1 MELFNEILQIVLSGI
16 SIGCVYGLVAL
27 GFVLIFKATEV
38 INFAQGELLMLGAF
52 ISYSLIALLNFPYWA
67 ALLVTVVV
75 MGLFGTLLER
85 TVLRS
90 LVGEPVYAIVI
101 VTIGISFFLRSV
113 VSMVPAWGTDTHGFQ
128 TPFTDKFV
136 RSGELVVSWEYLA
149 IVIMTTAL
157 ILVLFAFF
165 RYTRVGTAMRATS
178 QNQLAAV
185 YMGISV
191 TRVFS
196 LTWTIA
202 AALGGIG
209 GILLSPI
216 TFVHMNMGFIGLKAF
231 PAAGRASKNGTP
243 FEVRMADV
251 YEPIAKK
258 AACPIETCPEYPVK
272 SINPTAA
279 IEYMHIKVNC
289 ETRYSSSSNG
299 MRMHPMTKATYQ
311 KNVLRYL
318 KSWIS

>member
-1 MELFNEILQIVLSGI
+1 MELFNEVLQTILTGI

-52 ISYSLIALLNFPYWA
+52 ISYSLITMLNFPYWA
-67 ALLVTVVV
+67 AMLTTTVT
-75 MGLFGTLLER
+75 MGLVGAILER

-101 VTIGISFFLRSV
+101 VTIGLAFFFRSA
-113 VSMVPAWGTDTHGFQ
+113 VSMVPGWGTDTHGFR
-128 TPFTDKFV
+128 TPFTEQFI
-136 RSGELVVSWEYLA
+136 RSGNLVISWEYMA
-149 IVIMTTAL
+149 IILITTVLIAL
-157 ILVLFAFF
+157 LFAFF
-165 RYTRVGTAMRATS
+165 RYTRAGTAMRATS

-216 TFVHMNMGFIGLKAF
+216 TFVHMNMGYIGLKAF
-231 PAAGRASKNGTP
+231 PAAVLGGMGSLPGAIVGGLIIGVTESLSG
-243 FEVRMADV
+243 V
-251 YEPIAKK
+251 YLPEGWKDIAAWVILIVVLIIRPQGLFGIKEKK
-258 AACPIETCPEYPVK
+258 
-272 SINPTAA
+272 
-279 IEYMHIKVNC
+279 KV
-289 ETRYSSSSNG
+289 
-299 MRMHPMTKATYQ
+299 
-311 KNVLRYL
+311 
-318 KSWIS
+318 

>member
-1 MELFNEILQIVLSGI
+1 MELFNEVLQTILTGI

-27 GFVLIFKATEV
+27 GFVLIYKATEV

-52 ISYSLIALLNFPYWA
+52 ISYSLITMLNFPYWA
-67 ALLVTVVV
+67 AMLTTTVV
-75 MGLFGTLLER
+75 MGLVGAILER

-101 VTIGISFFLRSV
+101 VTIGLSFFFRSA
-113 VSMVPAWGTDTHGFQ
+113 VSMVPGWGTDTHGFK
-128 TPFTDKFV
+128 TPFTEKFI
-136 RSGELVVSWEYLA
+136 RSDNLVISWEYMA
-149 IVIMTTAL
+149 IILITTVLIAL
-157 ILVLFAFF
+157 LFAFF
-165 RYTRVGTAMRATS
+165 RYTRAGTAMRATS

-216 TFVHMNMGFIGLKAF
+216 TFVHMNMGYIGLKAF
-231 PAAGRASKNGTP
+231 PAAVLGGMGSLPGAIVGGLIIGVTESLSGVYLPDGWKDIAAWIILIAVLIIRPQGLFGTK
-243 FEVRMADV
+243 E
-251 YEPIAKK
+251 KK
-258 AACPIETCPEYPVK
+258 
-272 SINPTAA
+272 
-279 IEYMHIKVNC
+279 KV
-289 ETRYSSSSNG
+289 
-299 MRMHPMTKATYQ
+299 
-311 KNVLRYL
+311 
-318 KSWIS
+318 

>member
-1 MELFNEILQIVLSGI
+1 MEMLNEVLQTVLSGI

-52 ISYSLIALLNFPYWA
+52 ISYSLITFMGFPYWA
-67 ALLVTVVV
+67 ALLVTVVF

-101 VTIGISFFLRSV
+101 VTIGIAFFLRSV
-113 VSMVPAWGTDTHGFQ
+113 VSMVPGWGTDTYGFQ
-128 TPFTDKFV
+128 TPFTDKV
-136 RSGELVVSWEYLA
+136 ARSGELVISWEHIA
-149 IVIMTTAL
+149 IVTMTTIL

-165 RYTRVGTAMRATS
+165 RYTRLGTAMRATS

-196 LTWTIA
+196 MTWTIA

-209 GILLSPI
+209 GILLAPI
-216 TFVHMNMGFIGLKAF
+216 TFVHMYMGLIGLKAF
-231 PAAGRASKNGTP
+231 PAAVLGGFGSLPGAIVGGLIIGVTESLAGFYLPEGWK
-243 FEVRMADV
+243 D
-251 YEPIAKK
+251 IAAWLILIGVLVIRPQGLFGIQEKK
-258 AACPIETCPEYPVK
+258 
-272 SINPTAA
+272 
-279 IEYMHIKVNC
+279 KV
-289 ETRYSSSSNG
+289 
-299 MRMHPMTKATYQ
+299 
-311 KNVLRYL
+311 
-318 KSWIS
+318 

>member
-1 MELFNEILQIVLSGI
+1 MDLINEVLQTILSGV

-52 ISYSLIALLNFPYWA
+52 ISYSLITFLHFPYWA
-67 ALLVTVVV
+67 ALLATIIL
-75 MGLFGTLLER
+75 MGFFGLALER

-113 VSMVPAWGTDTHGFQ
+113 VSMIPGWGTDTHGFQ
-128 TPFTDKFV
+128 TPFTEKFV
-136 RSGELVVSWEYLA
+136 RTGPLVISWEYLS
-149 IVIMTTAL
+149 IILMTTAL
-157 ILVLFAFF
+157 ILILFSFF
-165 RYTRVGTAMRATS
+165 RFTRIGTAMRATS

-191 TRVFS
+191 TKVFS

-231 PAAGRASKNGTP
+231 PAAVLGGFGSLPGAIVGGLIIGISESLSGYYLPDGWK
-243 FEVRMADV
+243 DV
-251 YEPIAKK
+251 AAWIILIGVLIIRPQGLFGIQEKK
-258 AACPIETCPEYPVK
+258 
-272 SINPTAA
+272 
-279 IEYMHIKVNC
+279 KV
-289 ETRYSSSSNG
+289 
-299 MRMHPMTKATYQ
+299 
-311 KNVLRYL
+311 
-318 KSWIS
+318 

>member
-1 MELFNEILQIVLSGI
+1 MELFNEVLQTILTGI

-52 ISYSLIALLNFPYWA
+52 ISYSLITMLNFPYWA
-67 ALLVTVVV
+67 AMLTTTVV
-75 MGLFGTLLER
+75 MGLVGALLER

-101 VTIGISFFLRSV
+101 VTIGLAYFFRSA
-113 VSMVPAWGTDTHGFQ
+113 VSMVPGLGTDTHGFK
-128 TPFTDKFV
+128 TPFTEKFI
-136 RSGELVVSWEYLA
+136 RSDNLVISWEYMA
-149 IVIMTTAL
+149 IILITTVLIAL
-157 ILVLFAFF
+157 LFAFF
-165 RYTRVGTAMRATS
+165 RYTRAGTAMRATS

-231 PAAGRASKNGTP
+231 PAAVLGGMGSLPGAIVGGLIIGVTESLSG
-243 FEVRMADV
+243 V
-251 YEPIAKK
+251 YLPDGWKDIAAWIILIAVLIIRPQGLFGIKEKK
-258 AACPIETCPEYPVK
+258 
-272 SINPTAA
+272 
-279 IEYMHIKVNC
+279 KV
-289 ETRYSSSSNG
+289 
-299 MRMHPMTKATYQ
+299 
-311 KNVLRYL
+311 
-318 KSWIS
+318 

>member
-1 MELFNEILQIVLSGI
+1 MELLNEILQTVLSGI
-16 SIGCVYGLVAL
+16 TIGCVYGLVAL

-52 ISYSLIALLNFPYWA
+52 ISYSLISILNFPYWA
-67 ALLVTVVV
+67 AMLVTVVV
-75 MGLFGTLLER
+75 MGLFGMLLER

-101 VTIGISFFLRSV
+101 VTIGIAYFLRSV
-113 VSMVPAWGTDTHGFQ
+113 VSMVPGWGTDTYGFR
-128 TPFTDKFV
+128 TPFTDRLV
-136 RSGELVVSWEYLA
+136 RSGELVISWEYIA
-149 IVIMTTAL
+149 IVLMTTIL

-165 RYTRVGTAMRATS
+165 RFTRVGTAMRATS

-209 GILLSPI
+209 GILLAPI

-231 PAAGRASKNGTP
+231 PAAVLGGLGSLPGAIVGGLIIGVTESLAGFYLPEGWK
-243 FEVRMADV
+243 D
-251 YEPIAKK
+251 IAAWIILIGVLVIRPQGLFGIQEKK
-258 AACPIETCPEYPVK
+258 
-272 SINPTAA
+272 
-279 IEYMHIKVNC
+279 KV
-289 ETRYSSSSNG
+289 
-299 MRMHPMTKATYQ
+299 
-311 KNVLRYL
+311 
-318 KSWIS
+318 

>member
-1 MELFNEILQIVLSGI
+1 MELLNEILQTVLSGI

-27 GFVLIFKATEV
+27 GFVLIYKATEV

-52 ISYSLIALLNFPYWA
+52 ISYSLISMLNFPYWA
-67 ALLVTVVV
+67 AMLVTVVV
-75 MGLFGTLLER
+75 MGLFGALLER

-101 VTIGISFFLRSV
+101 VTIGINFFLRSV
-113 VSMVPAWGTDTHGFQ
+113 VSMVPGWGTDTYGFR
-128 TPFTDKFV
+128 TPFTDRLV
-136 RSGELVVSWEYLA
+136 RSGELVISWEYIA
-149 IVIMTTAL
+149 IVLITALL

-165 RYTRVGTAMRATS
+165 RYTQVGTAMRATS

-216 TFVHMNMGFIGLKAF
+216 TFVHMNMGSIGLKAF
-231 PAAGRASKNGTP
+231 PAAVLGGLGSLPGAIVGGLIIGVTES
-243 FEVRMADV
+243 MAGFYLPEGWKDV
-251 YEPIAKK
+251 AAWIILIGVLVIRPQGLFGIQEKK
-258 AACPIETCPEYPVK
+258 
-272 SINPTAA
+272 
-279 IEYMHIKVNC
+279 KV
-289 ETRYSSSSNG
+289 
-299 MRMHPMTKATYQ
+299 
-311 KNVLRYL
+311 
-318 KSWIS
+318 

>member
-1 MELFNEILQIVLSGI
+1 LDLINEVLQTILSGV
-16 SIGCVYGLVAL
+16 SLGCVYGLVAL

-52 ISYSLIALLNFPYWA
+52 ISYSLITFLHFPYWA
-67 ALLVTVVV
+67 AMLATIFL
-75 MGLFGTLLER
+75 MGLFGLALER

-101 VTIGISFFLRSV
+101 VTIGLSFFLRSV
-113 VSMVPAWGTDTHGFQ
+113 ASMIPGWGTDTHGFQ
-128 TPFTDKFV
+128 TPFTEKFV
-136 RSGELVVSWEYLA
+136 RTDQLVISWEYLS
-149 IVIMTTAL
+149 IILITTAL
-157 ILVLFAFF
+157 ILILFSFF
-165 RYTRVGTAMRATS
+165 RYTRIGTAMRATS

-231 PAAGRASKNGTP
+231 PAAVLGGLGSLPGAIVGGLIIGITESLSGYYLPEGWK
-243 FEVRMADV
+243 D
-251 YEPIAKK
+251 IAAWIILIGVLILRPQGLFGIQEKK
-258 AACPIETCPEYPVK
+258 
-272 SINPTAA
+272 
-279 IEYMHIKVNC
+279 KV
-289 ETRYSSSSNG
+289 
-299 MRMHPMTKATYQ
+299 
-311 KNVLRYL
+311 
-318 KSWIS
+318 

>member
-1 MELFNEILQIVLSGI
+1 MDLINEVLQTILSGV

-52 ISYSLIALLNFPYWA
+52 ISYSLITFLHFPYWA
-67 ALLVTVVV
+67 ALLATIIL
-75 MGLFGTLLER
+75 MGFFGLALER

-113 VSMVPAWGTDTHGFQ
+113 VSMIPGWGTDTHGFQ
-128 TPFTDKFV
+128 TPFTEKFV
-136 RSGELVVSWEYLA
+136 RTGPLVISWEYLS
-149 IVIMTTAL
+149 IILMTTAL
-157 ILVLFAFF
+157 ILILFSFF
-165 RYTRVGTAMRATS
+165 RFTRIGTAMRATS

-191 TRVFS
+191 TKVFS

-231 PAAGRASKNGTP
+231 PAAVLGGFGSLPGAIVGGLIIGISESLSGYYLPEGWKDVAAWIILIGVLI
-243 FEVRMADV
+243 VRPQGLFGIQ
-251 YEPIAKK
+251 EKK
-258 AACPIETCPEYPVK
+258 
-272 SINPTAA
+272 
-279 IEYMHIKVNC
+279 KV
-289 ETRYSSSSNG
+289 
-299 MRMHPMTKATYQ
+299 
-311 KNVLRYL
+311 
-318 KSWIS
+318 